1 MLAAGLVGL
10 ATSGR
15 AASTPQFTIVDLG
28 TLGGTSS
35 EAVDINDSGQ
45 VVGRSYAADSYH
57 AFSWM
62 QATGMVDRGT
72 LGGSFSDALAVNERG
87 QVVGRAARPAGA
99 SPHAFLWTAADGMV
113 DLGTLGG
120 MSSAAGRINDSGQ
133 VVGTSGTTSTPVAES
148 HGFLWKRGEGMI
160 DLGAIPGVERYGPLA
175 INNSGQVVG
184 YGFTSNM
191 RLRAFS
197 WTESGGMVDLG
208 AGQALA
214 VNDTGWV
221 VGGGDTAFLW
231 TEAAGR
237 VDLGTL
243 GGPLSAAYA
252 VNDSGQVVGYSMTSA
267 NLNHAFFWTKAT
279 GMVDLHTSAEPYIH
293 SSARSIN
300 AGGQVVGYA
309 YTSDFKNHAF
319 SWTEKG
325 GMVDLGTLG
334 GANSQAQGVN
344 SSGQIIGWSD
354 TATGER
360 HAVLWNPKSV
370 DITPPEISVP
380 KDMAVNATSF
390 AGAVVEFTV
399 IATDDTDPAPDLAC
413 TPPSGS
419 VFPIGDTTVV
429 CTATDAAGNTATASF
444 TVTVQGAT
452 EQLAD
457 LRAAVH
463 GVGPGTSLVDKVA
476 AAQAAYTA
484 GDTPRTCEILN
495 AFINQVEAQP
505 EKIIDSGT
513 ASTLIAEAMRIRAV
527 LGC

>member
-10 ATSGR
+10 ATSVQ

-45 VVGRSYAADSYH
+45 VVGRSYTADSYH
-57 AFSWM
+57 AFSWT
-62 QATGMVDRGT
+62 QATGMVDMGT

-120 MSSAAGRINDSGQ
+120 MSSTAGRINDSGQ
-133 VVGTSGTTSTPVAES
+133 VVGTSGTTSTPAAES
-148 HGFLWKRGEGMI
+148 NGFLWTRGEGMI

-184 YGFTSNM
+184 YGFTSSM

-197 WTESGGMVDLG
+197 WTQSGGMVDLG
-208 AGQALA
+208 AGQAVA
-214 VNDTGWV
+214 VSGTGLV

-267 NLNHAFFWTKAT
+267 NLNHAFFWTQAT

-380 KDMAVNATSF
+380 ADMAVNATGP
-390 AGAVVEFTV
+390 AGALVTFTAT
-399 IATDDTDPAPDLAC
+399 ATDENPTNPAVTC
-413 TPPSGS
+413 VPPSGS
-419 VFPIGDTTVV
+419 VFAIGDTTVV
-429 CTATDAAGNTATASF
+429 CTATDAAGNTASASF
-444 TVTVQGAT
+444 TVTVQGAAA
-452 EQLAD
+452 QLAD
-457 LRAAVH
+457 LRAAVE
-463 GVGPGTSLVDKVA
+463 GVGPGSSLADKIE
-476 AAQAAYTA
+476 AAQAALA
-484 GDTPRTCEILN
+484 GNDAPGTCSILT
-495 AFINQVEAQP
+495 AFINQVEAQSGKST
-505 EKIIDSGT
+505 ETGT
-513 ASTLIAEAMRIRAV
+513 ADTLIADAMRIRAV